1 MTMESLLYTK
11 NNWQIGL
18 TKNNQ
23 FALINDVT
31 GVSDYFII
39 YDRVT
44 DDNLYYYVVGYDNP
58 FAVPKYIKE
67 LINRKAEKL
76 LKYKSIGIKGYPA
89 KSAYIKK

>member
-1 MTMESLLYTK
+1 MESLLYTK

-44 DDNLYYYVVGYDNP
+44 DDMLYYYVVGYDNS
-58 FAVPKYIKE
+58 FVVPKYIKE
-67 LINRKAEKL
+67 FIDRKVEKL
-76 LKYKSIGIKGYPA
+76 LEYKSMGIKGFPVKA
-89 KSAYIKK
+89 TCINK

>member
-1 MTMESLLYTK
+1 MELVLFTK

-23 FALINDVT
+23 FVLINSVT

-44 DDNLYYYVVGYDNP
+44 DDSLCYYVVGYDSP
-58 FAVPKYIKE
+58 FIVPKYIKDF
-67 LINRKAEKL
+67 IDRKAEKL
-76 LKYKSIGIKGYPA
+76 IEYKSMGVKGFP
-89 KSAYIKK
+89 KLNKD

>member
-1 MTMESLLYTK
+1 MESLLYTK

-44 DDNLYYYVVGYDNP
+44 DDKLYYYVVGYDNP
-58 FAVPKYIKE
+58 FVVPKYIKE
-67 LINRKAEKL
+67 FINRKIDRL
-76 LKYKSIGIKGYPA
+76 LEYKSNGIKGYPA
-89 KSAYIKK
+89 KAIYTKK